1 MLSVIQLNES
11 KMRIITLGSV
21 LCLLMAALPA
31 VSKAQEKTTLRN
43 ASAHGLRLSET
54 RQRIVFDSSFMTG
67 PSTASPHWESGF
79 LVSREI
85 ETFLPGEPNV
95 RLYDKSGTR
104 VRSAAIWFD
113 GAHRVMIRAAAPT
126 PDGRIVASGIADKA
140 DGTAAPFI
148 ALTDLSGKVTDV
160 VRTDGFYPT
169 NICVAPDNTVWSF
182 GGTGYDE
189 IKGANPGD
197 VLRHFDFKNDQVDAF
212 IPRSTY
218 ARSPMPDARVFMRC
232 SSDRAVVYA
241 PQVHEYIE
249 MEYTATSPR
258 RYRADAPANLKVDG
272 FAFLGPKRVFGHFAN
287 QLSTSDP
294 SEGLY
299 VLLFDEAAKA
309 ARWLPIEGAVGA
321 PTQPGTVRRLWGADN
336 QELVISRAGD
346 PAGVVAIHWVSPVD
360 RN

>member
-1 MLSVIQLNES
+1 MLRIIQLNQS

-21 LCLLMAALPA
+21 LCLLMAALPTA
-31 VSKAQEKTTLRN
+31 SKAQEKTSLRD
-43 ASAHGLRLSET
+43 ALIHGVKLSET

-67 PSTASPHWESGF
+67 PSTASAHWDSGF

-95 RLYDKSGTR
+95 RLYDKSGTK

-113 GAHRVMIRAAAPT
+113 GAHRVMIRAATPT
-126 PDGRIVASGIADKA
+126 SDGRIVASGIADKS

-197 VLRHFDFKNDQVDAF
+197 VLRHFDFKKGQIGAF

-218 ARSPMPDARVFMRC
+218 ARLPMPDERVFTRC
-232 SSDRAVVYA
+232 SSDRAALYA
-241 PQVHEYIE
+241 PEVHEYIE
-249 MEYTATSPR
+249 MEYMGTSPR
-258 RYRADAPANLKVDG
+258 RYRADAPPNLKVDG
-272 FAFLGPKRVFGHFAN
+272 FAFLGPKRAFAHFAN
-287 QLSTSDP
+287 HLKTNDP
-294 SEGLY
+294 TEGLY

-309 ARWLPIEGAVGA
+309 ARWLPVEGAVGA
-321 PTQPGTVRRLWGADN
+321 PTEPATVRRLWGADN
-336 QELVISRAGD
+336 QELVVSRADD